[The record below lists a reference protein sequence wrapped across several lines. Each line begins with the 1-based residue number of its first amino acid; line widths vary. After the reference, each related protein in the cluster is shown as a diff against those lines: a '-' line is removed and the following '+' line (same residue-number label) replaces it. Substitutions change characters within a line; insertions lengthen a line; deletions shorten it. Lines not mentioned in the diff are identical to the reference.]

1 MNIVGHI
8 KAIEKAFRVTLPGEP
23 CEHRECPSCVEDRA
37 ILDAIIA
44 ALEKA
49 EKATKAWEIADS
61 AAVANPDLGDEQ
73 YAVAL
78 EAHLSSVREVRLFF
92 AGEGNND

>member
-8 KAIEKAFRVTLPGEP
+8 KEIEKAFRITLPGEP
-23 CEHRECPSCVEDRA
+23 CEHPECPSCAEDRA
-37 ILDAIIA
+37 ILDTIKE
-44 ALEKA
+44 ALEEA

-61 AAVANPDLGDEQ
+61 AAVASSDLDDEE

-78 EAHLSSVREVRLFF
+78 EAHLSSVREVRRFF
-92 AGEGNND
+92 SGEGG